1 MTNHENQVLIQ
12 TITSIMTVTD
22 GAISSKEPD
31 TSPSKGCLKQTKGK
45 QYYTDWLS
53 YPGVEGNM
61 QTRVKFT
68 SNSFFQTSI
77 LKPIIMLIL
86 TQNWSVHKNSTY
98 GTQICLK

>member
-68 SNSFFQTSI
+68 SNSFFQTSFSNKYFETYKKI
-77 LKPIIMLIL
+77 CVK
-86 TQNWSVHKNSTY
+86 QNFIS
-98 GTQICLK
+98 